1 MSRVVKILMNR
12 DGYSLEEAREMV
24 ITFRKEAIE
33 MMNNGASMESL
44 EDKLM
49 DDFMLEPDYLF
60 GLIF

>member
-1 MSRVVKILMNR
+1 MDR
-12 DGYSLEEAREMV
+12 DGYSLEEAKEMV
-24 ITFRKEAIE
+24 VTFRKEAIE